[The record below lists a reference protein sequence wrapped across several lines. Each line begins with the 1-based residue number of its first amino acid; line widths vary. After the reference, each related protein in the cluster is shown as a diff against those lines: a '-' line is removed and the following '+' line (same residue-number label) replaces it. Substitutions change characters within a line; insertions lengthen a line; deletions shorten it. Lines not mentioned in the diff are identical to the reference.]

1 MSHRLPRVPHLDH
14 LRKQAKK
21 RLRDMRA
28 QNPAAQLAD
37 AQRVIAQECGFSS
50 WHELKTQV
58 AASRAAGGGGNDGPP
73 KATAA
78 EPAEPLFPRF
88 THRAR
93 QALFFARYEAAMGG
107 RPGIEPRDVLLGA
120 IRSAA
125 GGARAALDAAGV
137 ELDTARAALTPAEGR
152 TPLPR
157 EAYVPFRSGALDVFR
172 AAAAEADRRRQTEIG
187 VAHLVLAVQGQTAD
201 AAGAWL
207 AAVHVRQDL
216 LHAAATTAASDDA
229 A

>member
-21 RLRDMRA
+21 RLRDLRA
-28 QNPAAQLAD
+28 QNPATPLAD
-37 AQRVIAQECGFSS
+37 AQRAIAREYGFSS
-50 WHELKTQV
+50 WEALKTQV
-58 AASRAAGGGGNDGPP
+58 AASRASGGGGGEGRPP
-73 KATAA
+73 AA
-78 EPAEPLFPRF
+78 SPESAEPLFPRF

-93 QALFFARYEAAMGG
+93 QALFFARYEAATGG

-120 IRSAA
+120 IRAAA
-125 GGARAALDAAGV
+125 GGARAALDVAGID
-137 ELDTARAALTPAEGR
+137 LDAARAALTGAEAR
-152 TPLPR
+152 PPLPL
-157 EAYVPFRSGALDVFR
+157 EAYVPFRPDALGVFR
-172 AAAAEADRRRQTEIG
+172 TAAGEADRRRQTEIG

-207 AAVHVRQDL
+207 AAARVRHDL
-216 LHAAATTAASDDA
+216 LEAATASAASDDA